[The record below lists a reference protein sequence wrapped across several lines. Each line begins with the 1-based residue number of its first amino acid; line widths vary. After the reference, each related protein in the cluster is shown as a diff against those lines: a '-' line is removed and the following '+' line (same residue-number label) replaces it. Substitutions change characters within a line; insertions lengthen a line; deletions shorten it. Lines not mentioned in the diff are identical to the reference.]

1 MKTEGL
7 LRRSIVLLTGLFI
20 LTLGI
25 ALSVKANLGI
35 SPVSSNPYVYSLG
48 FPLTMGMFTVILNII
63 FILLQMTLLRRD
75 YQWIQLLQLPVAM
88 VFGAFT
94 DLALYL
100 VSSNMHVSN
109 YLLQWLFCILSIA
122 LVALGVYLQV
132 KAKVIYLAGEGLC
145 LAISKTFHVEFG
157 KVKVGLDCTLV
168 VIGVISSF
176 IFLHELRGIREGT
189 IAAALL
195 VGTTVRLY
203 SRKLKFLDPLLGEKV
218 PEVTVTRISSA
229 DLKKNLIITIAR
241 EFGSG
246 GHEIGQIVARALDI
260 PFYDKELIDL
270 SAKEGRLSP
279 EYVKAHEQK
288 LKHSLLFELIE
299 QNYAYV
305 EGERSALDTLFEAQS
320 KVIWDISEKGS
331 CVIVGRCAD
340 RILQEHPG
348 CFTVFI
354 HAPKEFRLQRII
366 HEYGLSPVNA
376 GKEMSRIDRERVNY
390 CRHYTQLT
398 RGKPGS
404 YNLSIDSSVS
414 GIENAAKMIVDA
426 LNKGR

>member
-1 MKTEGL
+1 M
-7 LRRSIVLLTGLFI
+7 VLLTGLFI

-35 SPVSSNPYVYSLG
+35 SPVSSNPYIYSLG

-63 FILLQMTLLRRD
+63 FILLQMALLRRD

-100 VSSNMHVSN
+100 ISSDVHVSN
-109 YLLQWLFCILSIA
+109 YLLQWLFCFLSIA

-145 LAISKTFHVEFG
+145 LAVSKTFHAEFG

-168 VIGVISSF
+168 AIGVISSF

-203 SRKLKFLDPLLGEKV
+203 SRKLNFLDPLLGEKE
-218 PEVTVTRISSA
+218 PDVTVSRMSSA

-246 GHEIGQIVARALDI
+246 GHEIGQIVAKALDI

-270 SAKEGRLSP
+270 SAKEGRL
-279 EYVKAHEQK
+279 
-288 LKHSLLFELIE
+288 
-299 QNYAYV
+299 
-305 EGERSALDTLFEAQS
+305 
-320 KVIWDISEKGS
+320 
-331 CVIVGRCAD
+331 
-340 RILQEHPG
+340 
-348 CFTVFI
+348 
-354 HAPKEFRLQRII
+354 
-366 HEYGLSPVNA
+366 
-376 GKEMSRIDRERVNY
+376 
-390 CRHYTQLT
+390 
-398 RGKPGS
+398 
-404 YNLSIDSSVS
+404 
-414 GIENAAKMIVDA
+414 
-426 LNKGR
+426 

>member
-1 MKTEGL
+1 MNTEGL
-7 LRRSIVLLTGLFI
+7 VRRSIVLLTGLFI

-35 SPVSSNPYVYSLG
+35 SPVSSNPYIYSLG

-63 FILLQMTLLRRD
+63 FILLQMALLRSH

-100 VSSNMHVSN
+100 VSSDVHVSN
-109 YLLQWLFCILSIA
+109 YLLQWVFCILGIA
-122 LVALGVYLQV
+122 LVALGIYLQV

-168 VIGVISSF
+168 AIGVISSF

-203 SRKLKFLDPLLGEKV
+203 SSKLKFLDPLLGEKE
-218 PEVTVTRISSA
+218 PDVTVSRISSA

-246 GHEIGQIVARALDI
+246 GHEIGQIVAKALDI

-288 LKHSLLFELIE
+288 LRHSLLFELIE

-331 CVIVGRCAD
+331 CVIAGRCAD
-340 RILQEHPG
+340 VILAGHPG
-348 CFTVFI
+348 CFTVYI
-354 HAPKEFRLQRII
+354 YAPKEFRLQRVI
-366 HEYGLSPVNA
+366 HEYGLSPATA
-376 GKEMSRIDRERVNY
+376 GKEMARIDRERVNY
-390 CRHYTQLT
+390 CRHYTHKT
-398 RGKPGS
+398 RGSTGS
-404 YNLSIDSSVS
+404 YNLSIDSSAT
-414 GIENAAKMIVDA
+414 GIENAAKMIIEAVN
-426 LNKGR
+426 NK